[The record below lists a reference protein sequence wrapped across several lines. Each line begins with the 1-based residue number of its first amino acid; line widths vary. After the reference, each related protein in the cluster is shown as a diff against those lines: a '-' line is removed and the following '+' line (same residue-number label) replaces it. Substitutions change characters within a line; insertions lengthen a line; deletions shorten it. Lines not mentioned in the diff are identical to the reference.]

1 MSETTE
7 VSQPAGLENPFP
19 DKLSRKLTLKDLER
33 SLLGHRVP
41 PDKVHIVLELI
52 KEKFPAEGLPEEH
65 FIPQF

>member
-7 VSQPAGLENPFP
+7 VGQPAGLENPFP
-19 DKLSRKLTLKDLER
+19 DKLSLECFLEDVER